1 MQGKE
6 WPREDHEA
14 LPEGS
19 GGRAEPPF
27 SQGGV
32 SCLCSA
38 IFHQAVQ
45 ALFSSTIAMR
55 FKVRRS
61 TERLRSKTAQHPRE
75 YSVWGRKHDLSSEF
89 ERSTVVLALYRTT
102 FAGSISCFGLWNL
115 TLGSMTVLTTTNFN
129 PG

>member
-1 MQGKE
+1 MKPFRRVPGE
-6 WPREDHEA
+6 ELSP
-14 LPEGS
+14 LF
-19 GGRAEPPF
+19 F